1 MPVTDEQVAVLRAL
15 LTGQRERHRELL
27 SKIDQAAANVGY
39 PALLAAGFFEA
50 VERRFIVDG
59 TIMDDTAVID
69 FVASVR
75 ERTDETPDLIKPDI
89 AERMILHAL
98 DKGASIS
105 NIDTDIVIQ
114 HQLVLL
120 AALIGDA
127 HLSEPELDA
136 FLHKSRVDADELI
149 D

>member
-1 MPVTDEQVAVLRAL
+1 MPVTDDQAATLRAL
-15 LTGQRERHRELL
+15 LSGQREEHQRLL
-27 SKIDQAAANVGY
+27 SQLDRTAANVGY
-39 PALLAAGFFEA
+39 STLLAAGFFEA

-59 TIMDDTAVID
+59 NVADNAAVID

-98 DKGASIS
+98 DTGASIS
-105 NIDTDIVIQ
+105 DIDPDTVIQ
-114 HQLVLL
+114 HQLILL

-127 HLSEPELDA
+127 QLSESELNA
-136 FLHKSRVDADELI
+136 FMEKIRSDADELI
-149 D
+149 N